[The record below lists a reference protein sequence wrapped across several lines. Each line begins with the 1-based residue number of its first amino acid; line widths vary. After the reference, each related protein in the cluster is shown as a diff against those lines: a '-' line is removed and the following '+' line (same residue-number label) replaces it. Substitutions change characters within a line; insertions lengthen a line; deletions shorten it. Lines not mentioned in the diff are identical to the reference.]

1 MAGYAVR
8 EYAGAH
14 KGCHINRVPLYIAE
28 DAERDRHVLTFLKA
42 YENTDVYY
50 TIYTY
55 YGEDKDTCP
64 ILAPLYLDFD
74 DDDVEGH
81 FIEERS
87 DVYRAVHLLSK
98 WFKAPIEQ
106 VRLYF
111 SGSKGFHIVVPHE
124 LFGWL
129 PSKDLNTKLKC
140 VMTQIQKELGTERID
155 GRIYDRKR
163 LFRIPNSINSKSG
176 LYKIPLTL
184 DELMELSSY
193 EDLKQLASKPRFV
206 QFPKPVYSEEAGKAF
221 TDWLDVYQDQKQRR
235 HRHMGPMKIPEGGR
249 SLLPCIEKILQDGVE
264 EGSRNN
270 TAVAVASSILQSGKT
285 LDETEE
291 LLYDWN
297 ERNDPPLGGHE
308 LHAVLMSAYRM
319 FEGERFYGCSTFK
332 DLGLCLGGDCILNR
346 SERNNI
352 AKGNMRWQK
361 KSSRRPAKKKK
372 TRIPWKLETL
382 HRAH

>member
-14 KGCHINRVPLYIAE
+14 KGCHINRVPLYIQE
-28 DAERDRHVLTFLKA
+28 DEMRDKRVLTFLKA
-42 YENTDVYY
+42 YANTDVYY

-55 YGEDKDTCP
+55 YGEDKDKCP

-81 FIEERS
+81 YLEERS
-87 DVYRAVHLLSK
+87 DVYRAVQLLSK
-98 WFKAPIEQ
+98 WFKVPVEQ

-111 SGSKGFHIVVPHE
+111 SGSKGFHVIIPHE
-124 LFGWL
+124 IFGWA
-129 PSKDLNTKLKC
+129 PSADLNTKLKC
-140 VMTQIQKELGTERID
+140 VMAQIQKELGTGRID

-163 LFRIPNSINSKSG
+163 LFRIPNSINGKSG

-184 DELMELSSY
+184 DELMKIPSY
-193 EDLKQLASKPRFV
+193 EELKQIASKPKLAM
-206 QFPKPVYSEEAGKAF
+206 FPVPVYSKESQEAFEGWIQAH
-221 TDWLDVYQDQKQRR
+221 QEQKHARR
-235 HRHMGPMKIPEGGR
+235 HTGPMKIPEGGR
-249 SLLPCIEKILQDGVE
+249 PLLPCVEAILRDGVG

-285 LDETEE
+285 LDETEDI
-291 LLYDWN
+291 LYEWN
-297 ERNDPPLGGHE
+297 ERNDPPLEGHE

-319 FEGERFYGCSTFK
+319 FESERFYGCSTFK

-346 SERNNI
+346 SERDNI
-352 AKGNMRWQK
+352 AKGNIRWQK
-361 KSSRRPAKKKK
+361 KSSRRPKQKKK
-372 TRIPWKLETL
+372 TRTPWRLETL
-382 HRAH
+382 HRAP

>member
-14 KGCHINRVPLYIAE
+14 KGCHINRVPLYIQE
-28 DAERDRHVLTFLKA
+28 DEMRDKRVLTFLKA
-42 YENTDVYY
+42 YANTDVYY

-55 YGEDKDTCP
+55 YGEDKDKCP

-81 FIEERS
+81 YFEERS
-87 DVYRAVHLLSK
+87 DVYRAVQLLSK
-98 WFKAPIEQ
+98 WFKVPVEQ
-106 VRLYF
+106 VMLYF
-111 SGSKGFHIVVPHE
+111 SGSKGFHVIIPHE
-124 LFGWL
+124 VFGWA
-129 PSKDLNTKLKC
+129 PSADLNTKLKC
-140 VMTQIQKELGTERID
+140 VMTQIQKELGTGRID

-163 LFRIPNSINSKSG
+163 LFRIPNSINGKSG

-184 DELMELSSY
+184 DELMKISSY
-193 EDLKQLASKPRFV
+193 EELKQIASKPKLAM
-206 QFPKPVYSEEAGKAF
+206 FPVPVYSKESQEAFEEWIQAH
-221 TDWLDVYQDQKQRR
+221 QEQKHARR
-235 HRHMGPMKIPEGGR
+235 HTGTIKIPEGGR
-249 SLLPCIEKILQDGVE
+249 QLLPCVEAILREGVG

-285 LDETEE
+285 LEETENI
-291 LLYDWN
+291 LYEWN
-297 ERNDPPLGGHE
+297 ERNDPPLEGHE

-319 FEGERFYGCSTFK
+319 FESERFYGCSTFK

-352 AKGNMRWQK
+352 AKGNIRWQK
-361 KSSRRPAKKKK
+361 KSSRRPKQKRK
-372 TRIPWKLETL
+372 TRTPWRLETL
-382 HRAH
+382 HRAP